1 MRFRPIPALRYIY
14 NHPVGKIQIRVEGV
28 SFHRSRIDEREQLL
42 VSYHINASN
51 TSRLCAA
58 SIGFLRDG
66 MDLSIQVLSIGSEE
80 EAQLL
85 RGTLLSLYGCQLF
98 ILSDLREFPAQS
110 WMAIPNVVIFHETV
124 SARELAEGAAYAR
137 CHWPNARILIIRDG
151 PAELEDHLY
160 DERVSTGQPH
170 SVVASMIRRLAG
182 KDPFRKA
189 CSVLSKRARPVM
201 TKHGIRVG
209 VVDASLSREI
219 AGSSMMLACAN
230 ATHRCCDGSAS
241 VHLLNQSTDEML
253 VLAAQEGSSSAF
265 GELYQRHRKLIYLT
279 VRRISQNTEEAED
292 LVQETMIRAFIY
304 IQRFR
309 AEAQFS
315 SWLVRIALNAALS
328 RKRSASRHPTAS
340 LDEPV
345 GTSEELAL
353 IWTWV
358 DTGPNP
364 EQECI
369 RRDLRLLLRRTIMKQ
384 PPTYSSIVQA
394 CDLQELSIDQAAQD
408 MGISR
413 AAAKSRLNRARQLIT
428 TAVRKRATGSGNS
441 QSRPRSHHV

>member
-1 MRFRPIPALRYIY
+1 
-14 NHPVGKIQIRVEGV
+14 
-28 SFHRSRIDEREQLL
+28 
-42 VSYHINASN
+42 
-51 TSRLCAA
+51 
-58 SIGFLRDG
+58 
-66 MDLSIQVLSIGSEE
+66 
-80 EAQLL
+80 
-85 RGTLLSLYGCQLF
+85 
-98 ILSDLREFPAQS
+98 
-110 WMAIPNVVIFHETV
+110 
-124 SARELAEGAAYAR
+124 
-137 CHWPNARILIIRDG
+137 
-151 PAELEDHLY
+151 
-160 DERVSTGQPH
+160 
-170 SVVASMIRRLAG
+170 
-182 KDPFRKA
+182 
-189 CSVLSKRARPVM
+189 M
-201 TKHGIRVG
+201 TKRGIRVG

-219 AGSSMMLACAN
+219 AGSSMMLACAD
-230 ATHRCCDGSAS
+230 ATHRRCDGSAS

-253 VLAAQEGSSSAF
+253 VLAAQEGASSAF

-292 LVQETMIRAFIY
+292 LVQETMIRAFIN

-345 GTSEELAL
+345 GIAEELAP
-353 IWTWV
+353 IWILA

-369 RRDLRLLLRRTIMKQ
+369 RRDLRLLLRRTIMNQ

-394 CDLQELSIDQAAQD
+394 CDLQELSIDQAAQN

-441 QSRPRSHHV
+441 QRLRSHHV